1 MLSISSETPL
11 TISTRD
17 IDKNGSVDPL
27 MFNSQ
32 QNKKGDWDMFPVQF
46 WDNLTQQSPLFR
58 KEFNSYH
65 SFSKANMDYYQE
77 KGYLINDSLLFAKH
91 DTSKWVENLGS
102 GQFNIK
108 NLPAPLQLGPI
119 NDFLVLGTDYDQSI
133 FMIGNDFGGPPFEG
147 NFDAF
152 QGAIINTNT
161 MGNKKVLEAQD
172 SGFHVFG
179 DAREISSIRMLNG
192 KTLIL
197 VTQNQSRLPQ
207 FPSSEHLLHTE
218 RQGRIFLLP
227 PDQLALLP
235 YRQGCRHTSP
245 CKQLSQASVIL
256 LESTALLMLDCLL
269 SGREQHYAQPSCLSL
284 LASRS

>member
-1 MLSISSETPL
+1 VGEYSPIAIFLNLEDGFERLRSDTLDEATGLWRSIEVLDYDNDGDLDFLLGNLGKNNMLSISSETPL

-65 SFSKANMDYYQE
+65 SFSKANLDYYQE

-119 NDFLVLGTDYDQSI
+119 NDFLVLGTGFDRSI

-152 QGAIINTNT
+152 QGSIMKINKT
-161 MGNKKVLEAQD
+161 GKQKVIDSQH

-179 DAREISSIRMLNG
+179 DAREIESIHLKNG

-197 VTQNQSRLPQ
+197 VTQNQSRL
-207 FPSSEHLLHTE
+207 
-218 RQGRIFLLP
+218 
-227 PDQLALLP
+227 LAFE
-235 YRQGCRHTSP
+235 
-245 CKQLSQASVIL
+245 KQ
-256 LESTALLMLDCLL
+256 
-269 SGREQHYAQPSCLSL
+269 
-284 LASRS
+284 